1 MKKRVHID
9 RKTTVGGLRRKARKR
24 ELRVR
29 DRMSIAPHTVGLN
42 DNLQTAVDLLRKHE
56 IRELPVVQDGR
67 LVGIVTDRD
76 LRQMVPG
83 YPFFRDQEEIR
94 HATQHLKVF
103 AVMTANPLIVSPD
116 TLLIKAAKLLQ
127 TYRITALP
135 VVDGQRLVG
144 MFSVTDLI
152 KAFIELHEQEKIA

>member
-1 MKKRVHID
+1 MNKRIRMD
-9 RKTTVGGLRRKARKR
+9 RKTTVAGLRRKAPKR

-29 DRMSIAPHTVGLN
+29 DGMSIAPYTVGLN
-42 DNLQTAVDLLRKHE
+42 DSLQTAVDLVRKHE

-76 LRQMVPG
+76 LRQMIPA
-83 YPFFRDQEEIR
+83 YPFVRDEEEIR
-94 HATQHLKVF
+94 RYTQHLKVF

-144 MFSVTDLI
+144 MISVTDLL
-152 KAFIELHEQEKIA
+152 KAFIELHEQEKVA

>member
-1 MKKRVHID
+1 MD
-9 RKTTVGGLRRKARKR
+9 RKTTVAGLRSKARKR

-29 DRMSIAPHTVGLN
+29 DRMSIVPYTVGLN

-56 IRELPVVQDGR
+56 IRELPVVQNGR

-76 LRQMVPG
+76 LRQMVPV
-83 YPFFRDQEEIR
+83 YPFFRDEEEIR
-94 HATQHLKVF
+94 RYTQSLKVF
-103 AVMTANPLIVSPD
+103 AVMTANPLVVSPD
-116 TLLIKAAKLLQ
+116 IPLIKAAKLLQ

-144 MFSVTDLI
+144 MISVTDLL
-152 KAFIELHEQEKIA
+152 KTFIELHEQEKVV